1 MSHDL
6 TLREDGKTEFFSA
19 VTRGWHN
26 LGQLS
31 ERKLT
36 AEEAIKEALLDWS
49 VEQTPCY
56 HQTNDGELLQVPN
69 QYVVRRTDTNS
80 PLSIMSD
87 RYVPIQNHE
96 AFSFFDDIIGSG
108 QAVWDTAGSIGGGRK
123 VFMQAELEGKL
134 FLNSNPDD
142 TTVKRILFLTSH
154 DGSKALTGMITPVR
168 VVCQNTLN
176 AALKDHSNCFKV
188 YHRKNYLSYKE
199 EAAKVLELAH
209 AYFDDLQVVMNTLA
223 EQEVSHSFVEG
234 FIGTLMPAEKK
245 EDGSVAKRTES
256 RRTLLTDL
264 FANGQGNNGRT
275 KWDLYNAVTEYVD
288 HHSAGRIGEAR
299 MARSEALANVEA
311 EARFERAILGSGAT
325 MKQRA
330 LDLLLN

>member
-6 TLREDGKTEFFSA
+6 TLREDGRTEFFSA

-31 ERKLT
+31 DQKLT
-36 AEEAIKEALLDWS
+36 AEQAIKEALLDWT
-49 VEQTPCY
+49 VEQSPVY
-56 HQTNDGELLQVPN
+56 HQTNQGELLQVPN
-69 QYVVRRTDTNS
+69 QYVIRRTDTNA

-96 AFSFFDDIIGSG
+96 AFGFFDDIIGSG
-108 QAVWDTAGSIGGGRK
+108 QAVWDTAGSIAGGRK

-134 FLNSNPDD
+134 FLKSNPDD
-142 TTVKRILFLTSH
+142 VTVKRVLFLTSH

-176 AALKDHSNCFKV
+176 AALKSHSNCFKV

-209 AYFDDLQVVMNTLA
+209 AYFDDLQVVMDSLD

-234 FIGTLMPAEKK
+234 FINTLMPAEKK

-264 FANGQGNNGRT
+264 FSNGQGNNGRT

-299 MARSEALANVEA
+299 LAKSGGNAEA
-311 EARFERAILGSGAT
+311 ESRFERAILGSGAGL
-325 MKQRA
+325 KQRA